1 MGQEVATTLTLGRKK
16 LTGVALLE
24 SGEVI
29 FRGEARHVF
38 RAKAMTRIAAEDGA
52 LVLEGDHGVA
62 RIALGPKAAAWA
74 AKLVSPPTRLDKAGL
89 SKLAGTGAAVVV
101 IGEPDAAFAGELAA
115 IGAKV
120 NARAKSAP
128 LAFVFAHDA
137 AKCRAGVK
145 SARAMI
151 AADGAI
157 WVVYP
162 RGQRSFTENDVL
174 TTGRALGLKDV
185 KVMRFS
191 DTDTALK
198 FVVPLDAR
206 GGRK

>member
-1 MGQEVATTLTLGRKK
+1 MGQEIATTLTLGRKK
-16 LTGVALLE
+16 LTGTALLE

-38 RAKAMTRIAAEDGA
+38 RAKGMSRIAAEDGA
-52 LVLEGDHGVA
+52 LVLEGEHGVA
-62 RIALGPKAAAWA
+62 RIALGPKAAVWA
-74 AKLVSPPTRLDKAGL
+74 AKLNSPPSRLDKAGL
-89 SKLAGTGAAVVV
+89 SKLAGAGVVVVV
-101 IGEPDAAFAGELAA
+101 IGEPDAAFARELGA
-115 IGAKV
+115 IGATVK
-120 NARAKSAP
+120 ARAKSAP
-128 LAFVFAHDA
+128 FAFVFAGDA

-151 AADGAI
+151 AEDGAI

-174 TTGRALGLKDV
+174 ATGRSLGLKDV

-206 GGRK
+206 RGRK